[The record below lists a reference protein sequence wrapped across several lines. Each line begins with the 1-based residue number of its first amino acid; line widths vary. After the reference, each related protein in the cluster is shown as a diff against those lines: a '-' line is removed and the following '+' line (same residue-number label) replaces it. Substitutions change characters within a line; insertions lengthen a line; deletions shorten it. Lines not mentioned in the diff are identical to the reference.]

1 MPAGGGSSSRRK
13 PVNTLLSARRLGRAS
28 RRSVWGCILPLSG
41 SGKAGDFVSLKQH
54 IKGDGIALA
63 AYPIAFLL
71 EERKSP
77 PLDWGWVKAS
87 AEGKNLLCQRE
98 EAAIK
103 KKYGGSY
110 QKTIAQIRVLQNSD
124 TQAGRQHSPHKG
136 RHAKSVID
144 RSSIPF

>member
-1 MPAGGGSSSRRK
+1 MAAHPPARK

-87 AEGKNLLCQRE
+87 AEGRNLLCQRE

-110 QKTIAQIRVLQNSD
+110 QKTIAQIRVLQNSV
-124 TQAGRQHSPHKG
+124 TKPAGNIAPIK
-136 RHAKSVID
+136 AAMPKV
-144 RSSIPF
+144 